1 MNEITKDLL
10 EALRECV
17 DAAWLPDSHAVRF
30 DGTVVFSEFYDFRQL
45 NSASREEFLAQYD
58 CVIWPGHKWSAYCTY
73 EGSMWFEQFD
83 SAEEAKEQCMRL
95 LDTVLPEHPFMK
107 ARAAIAKAEA
117 AFASPQPADDGWIPW
132 AGGDCPVTVGTR
144 VDAKFRDGEKA
155 YNVPAG
161 DCGEDPDSRRASD
174 WSHMESNY
182 DIIAYRIA
190 KGADK

>member
-1 MNEITKDLL
+1 MNEITKELL

-30 DGTVVFSEFYDFRQL
+30 DGTVLFSEFYDYRQL
-45 NSASREEFLAQYD
+45 NSARREEFLAQYD

-117 AFASPQPADDGWIPW
+117 ALAEPQADEDGWIPW
-132 AGGDCPVTVGTR
+132 SGGKCPIEPPAHNLFIR
-144 VDAKFRDGEKA
+144 FRSGIENGDHVSRAQSYFWLHEERA
-155 YNVPAG
+155 HPA
-161 DCGEDPDSRRASD
+161 
-174 WSHMESNY
+174 
-182 DIIAYRIA
+182 DIIAYRIV
-190 KGADK
+190 KESNE